1 MNKTEQ
7 LAGLPAYADSRL
19 ANDPPLRAVR
29 AFEAIARLGS
39 VTLAAQE
46 LDISPSAVSHQL
58 KVLEGY
64 LQMPLTAR
72 QGRRLVLSQHGREYY
87 RSIRAAFN
95 VLRQAMEHLA
105 GQAQTRQVTIS
116 LIPLFGMGWFI
127 PRLPDFMRANPQTEI
142 NVVYANHRNYLSDA
156 SDMSIRFGNGQW
168 AGYQSEKLISGQMVP
183 VCSRA
188 FLRIHGHIDTPEQL
202 LQMPLLHDEER
213 TTWPQWFLLQG
224 VKRALRRS
232 GPLFEDGLL
241 TLAGVQAGLGCALM
255 REPLIAPY
263 LESGELVKIFD
274 LPIDDGRDYHLCVR
288 SDSEMT
294 EDGKLLQ
301 NWLRRAA
308 SGEPSA
314 G

>member
-7 LAGLPAYADSRL
+7 SSALSADSRL

-64 LQMPLTAR
+64 LQMPLTER

-95 VLRQAMEHLA
+95 VLRQATEHLA
-105 GQAQTRQVTIS
+105 EQAQTRQVTIS
-116 LIPLFGMGWFI
+116 LIPLLAWGGLSRVCLI
-127 PRLPDFMRANPQTEI
+127 LCANPQTEI

-202 LQMPLLHDEER
+202 LQMPLHDEER
-213 TTWPQWFLLQG
+213 TSWPQWFQLQG
-224 VKRALRRS
+224 
-232 GPLFEDGLL
+232 
-241 TLAGVQAGLGCALM
+241 
-255 REPLIAPY
+255 
-263 LESGELVKIFD
+263 
-274 LPIDDGRDYHLCVR
+274 
-288 SDSEMT
+288 
-294 EDGKLLQ
+294 
-301 NWLRRAA
+301 
-308 SGEPSA
+308 
-314 G
+314 

>member
-7 LAGLPAYADSRL
+7 SVDLPAYADSRL

-46 LDISPSAVSHQL
+46 LNISPSAVSHQL

-64 LQMPLTAR
+64 LQMPLTER

-95 VLRQAMEHLA
+95 VLRQATEHLA
-105 GQAQTRQVTIS
+105 EQAQTRQVTIS

-213 TTWPQWFLLQG
+213 TSWPQWFQLQG
-224 VKRALRRS
+224 VKRSLRRS

-255 REPLIAPY
+255 R
-263 LESGELVKIFD
+263 
-274 LPIDDGRDYHLCVR
+274 
-288 SDSEMT
+288 
-294 EDGKLLQ
+294 
-301 NWLRRAA
+301 
-308 SGEPSA
+308 
-314 G
+314 

>member
-7 LAGLPAYADSRL
+7 LTAVSAYAESRL

-39 VTLAAQE
+39 VTLAGQE

-58 KVLEGY
+58 KVLEAY
-64 LQMPLTAR
+64 LQMPLTER
-72 QGRRLVLSQHGREYY
+72 QGRRLILSQQGRDYY

-95 VLRQAMEHLA
+95 VLRQATEHLVE
-105 GQAQTRQVTIS
+105 QAQTRQVTIS

-127 PRLPDFMRANPQTEI
+127 PRLPTFMRANPQTEI

-188 FLRIHGHIDTPEQL
+188 FLRIHGHIDTPDQL

-213 TTWPQWFLLQG
+213 STWPQWFMQQG
-224 VKRALRRS
+224 VKRPVRRS
-232 GPLFEDGLL
+232 GPMFEDGLL

-274 LPIDDGRDYHLCVR
+274 LPIDDGRDYYLCVR
-288 SDSEMT
+288 TDSDMT

-308 SGEPSA
+308 GSEQSLE
-314 G
+314 

>member
-7 LAGLPAYADSRL
+7 LVGLPAYAESRL

-58 KVLEGY
+58 RVLEGY
-64 LQMPLTAR
+64 LQMPLTER

-95 VLRQAMEHLA
+95 VLRQATEHLA

-213 TTWPQWFLLQG
+213 TSWPQWFQLQG
-224 VKRALRRS
+224 VKRSLRRS

-274 LPIDDGRDYHLCVR
+274 LPIDDGRDYYLCTR
-288 SDSEMT
+288 ADSEMT

-308 SGEPSA
+308 GVEPLTA
-314 G
+314 